1 MTLAEM
7 SKDYEESARLLRQ
20 RLRLLRKMAAETD
33 DPEELWH
40 IQRRIA
46 VLTPMLTQMN
56 ELAELTPCQKQ
67 TLTSYYFR
75 QLTIPQIAKEQ
86 GVNKSTVSRTLR
98 RAEDRVRRCLR
109 Y

>member
-1 MTLAEM
+1 MRNTLFEG
-7 SKDYEESARLLRQ
+7 YEGPRLPREVQLK
-20 RLRLLRKMAAETD
+20 RLRRVIE
-33 DPEELWH
+33 
-40 IQRRIA
+40 
-46 VLTPMLTQMN
+46 
-56 ELAELTPCQKQ
+56 AELTPCQKQ
-67 TLTSYYFR
+67 TLTAYYFR

>member
-1 MTLAEM
+1 MRNTLFEG
-7 SKDYEESARLLRQ
+7 YEGPRLPWEVQLK
-20 RLRLLRKMAAETD
+20 RLRRVIE
-33 DPEELWH
+33 
-40 IQRRIA
+40 
-46 VLTPMLTQMN
+46 
-56 ELAELTPCQKQ
+56 AELTPCQKQ
-67 TLTSYYFR
+67 TLTAYYFR